1 MSMAYFAPDDK
12 LCRPTATFLA
22 LVSAMFY
29 NKNMINMKRIRLVV
43 FPAVALLHVV
53 LIFFLVFTMNT
64 IASETEPVAD
74 IMKLVDVQ
82 EETPPPPPPPEE
94 EPPPSEQNTV
104 EAVAANMKAVDVVPQ
119 QTVVPS
125 TPRLVVQ
132 TQEIEYLPAHKIS
145 KPPQFSTQVRSQLV
159 YPPIAQRSG
168 VEGMVILDMFI
179 DAQGNIQ
186 RIEVLKEDPP
196 GRGFAEAALNAF
208 RGVKATPAEANG
220 KAVGTRYRYPIRFTI
235 KKNR

>member
-1 MSMAYFAPDDK
+1 
-12 LCRPTATFLA
+12 
-22 LVSAMFY
+22 
-29 NKNMINMKRIRLVV
+29 MINMKKIRLVV
-43 FPAVALLHVV
+43 FPAVALLHVC

-64 IASETEPVAD
+64 IASETEPLAE

-82 EETPPPPPPPEE
+82 EETPQPPPPEE

-119 QTVVPS
+119 QTVVLS
-125 TPRLVVQ
+125 VPRPVVQ

-145 KPPQFSTQVRSQLV
+145 KAPQFSNQVRDQLV

-196 GRGFAEAALNAF
+196 ERGFAEAALNAF

-220 KAVGTRYRYPIRFTI
+220 KVVGTRYRYQVRFTI

>member
-1 MSMAYFAPDDK
+1 
-12 LCRPTATFLA
+12 
-22 LVSAMFY
+22 
-29 NKNMINMKRIRLVV
+29 MINMKKIKLAV
-43 FPAVALLHVV
+43 FPAVAILHVC

-64 IASETEPVAD
+64 IAGEAEPVAD

-82 EETPPPPPPPEE
+82 EETPPAPPPQEAA
-94 EPPPSEQNTV
+94 PPSEQNTV

-119 QTVVPS
+119 QTVVSSVSRP
-125 TPRLVVQ
+125 VVE

-145 KPPQFSTQVRSQLV
+145 QTPKFSAQVRDQLV

-168 VEGMVILDMFI
+168 VEGLVILDMFI

-196 GRGFAEAALNAF
+196 ERGFAEAALNAF

-220 KAVGTRYRYPIRFTI
+220 KAVGTRYRYPVRFTI

>member
-1 MSMAYFAPDDK
+1 
-12 LCRPTATFLA
+12 
-22 LVSAMFY
+22 
-29 NKNMINMKRIRLVV
+29 MKRIRLAV
-43 FPAVALLHVV
+43 FPVVALLHVF

-64 IASETEPVAD
+64 IASEVEPVAD

-82 EETPPPPPPPEE
+82 EETPPPPPPEE
-94 EPPPSEQNTV
+94 EVPPSEQNTV
-104 EAVAANMKAVDVVPQ
+104 EAVATNMKAVDEVPQ
-119 QTVVPS
+119 QTVVS
-125 TPRLVVQ
+125 SVPRPVVQ

-145 KPPQFSTQVRSQLV
+145 QAPKFPDLSNRFV

-208 RGVKATPAEANG
+208 RGVKAAPAEANG
-220 KAVGTRYRYPIRFTI
+220 KAVATRYRYPVRFAI